1 MGVLPGKERPRSTSS
16 LPLIAPPR
24 PRTLLLPTPSSL
36 TELPRLKPVPS
47 FDPSAPAQPG
57 SGLFGL
63 DCTPDEA
70 AVHVLPVPFDATASY
85 RKGAARGPAAVLRAS
100 HQIDLFDRSYAA
112 GSGPYEAGLC
122 LLDEDPRIAAW
133 NAEAT
138 PLCNAILE
146 RGGEAPSTDGT
157 PGSDELREVNA
168 IGTRLN
174 GAVYDRATAVLEA
187 GKLPVVLGGD
197 HSVPYG
203 AIRACAERHPGLGLL
218 HFDAHADLRVAYCGF
233 TWSHASIMENALRRL
248 DGVSRLVQVGVRDLS
263 EQEHDAIHASQ
274 GRIRT
279 LFDDDWATARLGG
292 ADLRT
297 AVRKQLAY
305 LPREV
310 YVSCDIDG
318 LEPSL
323 CPNTGTPV
331 PGGLSWSEVR
341 LWLDE
346 LVRSGRRV
354 VGMDLVE
361 VNPGPEPE
369 FEAAGRD
376 SRSEDSWDAMVG
388 ARLLYRMIS
397 AALSTR

>member
-1 MGVLPGKERPRSTSS
+1 MS
-16 LPLIAPPR
+16 A
-24 PRTLLLPTPSSL
+24 
-36 TELPRLKPVPS
+36 
-47 FDPSAPAQPG
+47 FDPSAPARPG

-85 RKGAARGPAAVLRAS
+85 RKGAARGPAAVLQAS
-100 HQIDLFDRSYAA
+100 HQVDLFDRSFAA
-112 GSGPYEAGLC
+112 GSGPFEAGLC
-122 LLDEDPRIAAW
+122 LLDEDPRFAAW

-138 PLCNAILE
+138 PLCDAILE
-146 RGGEAPSTDGT
+146 RGGEAPGPGGPSDPGDTEGT
-157 PGSDELREVNA
+157 SDELRQINA
-168 IGTRLN
+168 IGTHLN
-174 GAVYDRATAVLEA
+174 GAVHDAAAAVLEA
-187 GKLPVVLGGD
+187 GKLPIVLGGD

-233 TWSHASIMENALRRL
+233 TWSHASIMENVLRRL
-248 DGVSRLVQVGVRDLS
+248 DGVSRLVQVGVRDLC
-263 EQEHDAIHASQ
+263 EEEHEAIHASH

-297 AVRKQLAY
+297 VVRKQLAY

-323 CPNTGTPV
+323 CPHTGTPV
-331 PGGLSWSEVR
+331 PGGLSWSEIQ
-341 LWLDE
+341 LWLSE

-361 VNPGPEPE
+361 VNPGGDLGDLGDRGDPDD
-369 FEAAGRD
+369 RT
-376 SRSEDSWDAMVG
+376 RDSWDAMVG
-388 ARLLYRMIS
+388 ARLLYRMIG